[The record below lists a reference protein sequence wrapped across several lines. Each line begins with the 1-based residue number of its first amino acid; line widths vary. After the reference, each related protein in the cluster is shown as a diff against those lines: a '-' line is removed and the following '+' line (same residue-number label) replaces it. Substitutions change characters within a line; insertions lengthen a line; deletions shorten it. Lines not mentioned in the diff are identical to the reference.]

1 MTKEEKQ
8 KEKTDSPKIESP
20 KEKEKRAEK
29 ELKKL
34 QKLKVSIPQLL
45 ISIKSMSALLKASI
59 AISETVETLSDQ
71 SSDENL
77 NKIYQY
83 IHKQID
89 AGSTLAE
96 AMALFPKVFS
106 ETIVSVV
113 KAGEQG
119 GSLEKNLIFIS
130 DTIKKEY
137 ELRRK
142 LKGAI
147 IYPVIIIG
155 LTVVEFVGMIF
166 IILPKLESLFSSFPN
181 IPPFTMFVM
190 KMANFIRTNW
200 LPILGILVVL
210 ATLLYIFL
218 RTKTGKKFLSWLA
231 LNFPILKK
239 LFISNILSSFSR
251 TLSVL
256 LMSGIPLSKSLE
268 ITVSTT
274 NNYIYSKMLKEVQAN
289 VQKGQNLSTSFAEH
303 EEYFG
308 KSFIKMVSVGES
320 SGTLE
325 ESLMYLHEF
334 YSDDVEEMSGNIVTF
349 VEPLLL
355 IFVGLIIG
363 LLGATI
369 LLPMYQLMGS
379 INA

>member
-1 MTKEEKQ
+1 MS
-8 KEKTDSPKIESP
+8 KEKDRKKKDSLP
-20 KEKEKRAEK
+20 KEVNEEK

-34 QKLKVSIPQLL
+34 QRLKVSIPQLL

-59 AISETVETLSDQ
+59 AISETVQTLSDQ

-83 IHKQID
+83 IQKKID
-89 AGSTLAE
+89 SGSTLAE

-113 KAGEQG
+113 RAGEQG
-119 GSLEKNLIFIS
+119 GSLEKNLIFIAE
-130 DTIKKEY
+130 TIKKEY

-155 LTVVEFVGMIF
+155 LTIMEFIGMIF
-166 IILPKLESLFSSFPN
+166 IILPKLEALFSSFPN

-190 KMANFIRTNW
+190 NMANYIRTNW
-200 LPILGILVVL
+200 MPILGIVIVLVVAL
-210 ATLLYIFL
+210 IIFL
-218 RTKTGKKFLSWLA
+218 RTKIGKKFSSWLA

-274 NNYIYSKMLKEVQAN
+274 GNYIYSKILKEVQSN
-289 VQKGQNLSTSFAEH
+289 VQKGHNLSTSFAEH
-303 EEYFG
+303 EKFFG

-325 ESLMYLHEF
+325 ESLMYLHEY
-334 YSDDVEEMSGNIVTF
+334 YSDDVEEMSSNIVTF

>member
-1 MTKEEKQ
+1 MSKKKEIKVKNE
-8 KEKTDSPKIESP
+8 
-20 KEKEKRAEK
+20 EK

-59 AISETVETLSDQ
+59 AISETVQTLSDQ

-83 IHKQID
+83 VNKKID

-96 AMALFPKVFS
+96 ALALFPKVFS

-113 KAGEQG
+113 RAGEQG
-119 GSLEKNLIFIS
+119 GSLEKNLVFIAE
-130 DTIKKEY
+130 TIKKEY

-155 LTVVEFVGMIF
+155 LTVIEFVGMIF
-166 IILPKLESLFSSFPN
+166 LILPKLEALFSSFPN
-181 IPPFTMFVM
+181 IPAFTMFVM
-190 KMANFIRTNW
+190 TSALYIRTNW
-200 LPILGILVVL
+200 LPILGILIIL
-210 ATLLYIFL
+210 IAIIAIFF
-218 RTKTGKKFLSWLA
+218 RTKPGKKFSSWLA

-274 NNYIYSKMLKEVQAN
+274 GNYIYSKILKEVHAN
-289 VQKGQNLSTSFAEH
+289 VQKGQKLSTSFAEH
-303 EEYFG
+303 ENYFG
-308 KSFIKMVSVGES
+308 KSFIKMVNVGET

-325 ESLMYLHEF
+325 ESLMYLHEY

>member
-1 MTKEEKQ
+1 MS
-8 KEKTDSPKIESP
+8 KEKKKK
-20 KEKEKRAEK
+20 KEKSQKIQSIEERDKEKEK

-45 ISIKSMSALLKASI
+45 ISIKSMSALLKAGI

-77 NKIYQY
+77 NKIYER
-83 IHKQID
+83 INTEIKS
-89 AGSTLAE
+89 GSTLAE

-113 KAGEQG
+113 RAGEQG
-119 GSLEKNLIFIS
+119 GSLEKNLIFIA

-137 ELRRK
+137 ELKGK

-155 LTVVEFVGMIF
+155 LTIVEFVGMIF
-166 IILPKLESLFSSFPN
+166 IILPKLEDLFSSFPN

-190 KMANFIRTNW
+190 NMANFIRTNW
-200 LPILGILVVL
+200 LPILGVLIFIGILIF
-210 ATLLYIFL
+210 IFL
-218 RTKTGKKFLSWLA
+218 KTKTGKRFTSWLA

-274 NNYIYSKMLKEVQAN
+274 GNYIYSKILKEVQAN

-303 EEYFG
+303 EDYFG

-334 YSDDVEEMSGNIVTF
+334 YSDDVEEMSSNIVTF

>member
-1 MTKEEKQ
+1 
-8 KEKTDSPKIESP
+8 
-20 KEKEKRAEK
+20 
-29 ELKKL
+29 
-34 QKLKVSIPQLL
+34 
-45 ISIKSMSALLKASI
+45 MSALLKASI

-77 NKIYQY
+77 NKIYEY
-83 IHKQID
+83 IHKKIG

-96 AMALFPKVFS
+96 AMGLFPKVFS

-113 KAGEQG
+113 RAGEQG

-137 ELRRK
+137 ELKRK

-155 LTVVEFVGMIF
+155 LTVIEFVGMIF
-166 IILPKLESLFSSFPN
+166 IILPKLETLFSSFPN
-181 IPPFTMFVM
+181 IPPFTVFVLN
-190 KMANFIRTNW
+190 MANAIRTNW
-200 LPILGILVVL
+200 LLILGGLLVFIV
-210 ATLLYIFL
+210 IIIVFL
-218 RTKTGKKFLSWLA
+218 RTKAGKKFTSWLA

-274 NNYIYSKMLKEVQAN
+274 GNYIYSKILKEVQAN
-289 VQKGQNLSTSFAEH
+289 VQKGQNLSTSFAKH
-303 EEYFG
+303 EKYFG

-363 LLGATI
+363 LLGVTI